1 MEVLFEV
8 GDEFE
13 SDKHCYDKSVGRVGL
28 VESTVQAGGAINR
41 GTFLRWT

>member
-1 MEVLFEV
+1 MEVLFEL

-13 SDKHCYDKSVGRVGL
+13 SDKHCYDKYVGRVGL

-41 GTFLRWT
+41 DTFLRRT